1 MKESAP
7 DKIYLRIDNDD
18 VEYRRVHVQPEQP
31 KKLSIDDVVGV
42 HMFRP
47 AEEINTNP
55 WEERHFRPS
64 SFSYHDVRFKTK
76 ERFRYAQEH
85 VGEVRALFGL
95 EMHHQLVFDWDHQI
109 MSFQKES

>member
-1 MKESAP
+1 
-7 DKIYLRIDNDD
+7 
-18 VEYRRVHVQPEQP
+18 VQPEQP